1 MSMSLMRQLWL
12 AVIVSTTVAFSGSLL
27 ISIWSA
33 RVYLAEQ
40 LERKNNDNANSLA
53 LSLTQQEKDPVWI
66 DLQVAAL
73 FDTGYYQTISVV
85 DTKGKVIA
93 ERVQDK
99 SEGRVPDWFVGLFPI
114 PSRPGVAQI
123 SSGWKQYGTVKI
135 ISHNQFA
142 YKALWEQSARL
153 ILWFLV
159 GGGLTGLFG
168 TMVLRIIGRSLRDVV
183 NQAGAIGERR
193 FVTVPE
199 SRIPELGAVTRA
211 MNGMVERIRQMFAEE
226 AKRLEELQY
235 RVNYDPLTGLP
246 NRAYFMAYL
255 KQQLTGD
262 DAAQGGVL
270 GLMRLPDLDELN
282 ERLGREQT
290 DLLLRRIGGVFSAY
304 TKTHQGAL
312 AGRTKAGDVA
322 ILMPGEQQAHGFATE
337 LGQLLRTEL
346 LSHYSAGE
354 DLFHL
359 GVVQFSRDQ
368 PLADILSEADE
379 ALALAENRGPNTW
392 WSVERKSQSDSLPGE
407 QWKTVLTKAVQ
418 GGGVKLAFYPVVWQK
433 GGLLHQ
439 EGVIR
444 LETERSNQLLPA
456 GDFMPIAAHLHLTAP
471 LDLAVIKRAIEA
483 MAQMP
488 SDIAVNLSAETVN
501 NWTFRNDLAALLR
514 AHPDI
519 CRRLWVEV
527 PEYGAL
533 KHFDAFKDLCRSLK
547 DLGCKVGVEHFGLC
561 LTESQRFT
569 ELGIDYVKIDPMLIR
584 GIDGNQGNQ
593 EFLRSFCRVA
603 HTFGITV
610 VAVGVQNQ
618 AEASTVTELG
628 VDGVTGPAI
637 S

>member
-33 RVYLAEQ
+33 RGYLAEQ
-40 LERKNNDNANSLA
+40 LERKNNDNANSMA

-99 SEGRVPDWFVGLFPI
+99 TEGHVPDWFVGLFPI

-123 SSGWKQYGTVKI
+123 SSGWKQYGTVKV

-142 YKALWEQSARL
+142 YKALWDQSARL
-153 ILWFLV
+153 VIWFLI
-159 GGGLTGLFG
+159 GGVLTGVFG
-168 TMVLRIIGRSLRDVV
+168 TMVLRIIGRSLKDVV

-193 FVTVPE
+193 FITVPE

-211 MNGMVERIRQMFAEE
+211 MNGMVERIRLMFAEE
-226 AKRLEELQY
+226 ARRLEELQN
-235 RVNYDPLTGLP
+235 RINFDQLTGLP
-246 NRAYFMAYL
+246 NRGYFMAYL
-255 KQQLTGD
+255 KQQLSGD
-262 DAAQGGVL
+262 ETAQGGVL

-282 ERLGREQT
+282 ERLGREET
-290 DLLLRRIGGVFSAY
+290 DSLLKRIGSVFSTY
-304 TKTHQGAL
+304 TKSQQGAL
-312 AGRTKAGDVA
+312 AGRTKAGDIA
-322 ILMPGEQQAHGFATE
+322 ILMPGVLGAHGFATE
-337 LGQLLRTEL
+337 LGQLLRSEL
-346 LSHYSAGE
+346 LPHYPSSE

-359 GVVQFSRDQ
+359 GVVQFSRGQ
-368 PLADILSEADE
+368 PLGDILSEADE
-379 ALALAENRGPNTW
+379 ALALAENRGPNAW
-392 WSVERKSQSDSLPGE
+392 WSIEKETQADSLPGE
-407 QWKTVLTKAVQ
+407 QWKALLSKAVQ

-444 LETERSNQLLPA
+444 LETERDKPLLPA
-456 GDFMPIAAHLHLTAP
+456 GDFMHIAAHLHLTAP

-488 SDIAVNLSAETVN
+488 SDIAVNLSAETIN

-514 AHPDI
+514 TQPDV

-533 KHFDAFKDLCRSLK
+533 KHFDAFKDLSRGLK
-547 DLGCKVGVEHFGLC
+547 DLGCRVGVEHFGLC
-561 LTESQRFT
+561 LTESQKFT
-569 ELGIDYVKIDPMLIR
+569 ELGIDYVKIDPLLIR
-584 GIDGNQGNQ
+584 GIDTHQGNQ

-603 HTFGITV
+603 HTFGIAV

-618 AEASTVTELG
+618 AEVDTVHELG
-628 VDGVTGPAI
+628 VDGATGPAI
-637 S
+637 G